1 MRVLRDVVCAAFA
14 AVVFASVA
22 SASEIGSRNAARSTW
37 DVHETISMLAA
48 QCVSAAPATKPE
60 NCDPQPRSILD
71 RVEQSDAKSLAKNLD
86 PTREDF
92 SRYYSLASR
101 WSDDPLRMLESG
113 SSTLML
119 GLTLL
124 NKCNRANKD
133 GPKWDQRELLCASHF
148 GPLEFLH
155 AQDTLFSDPPI
166 NKVPLGKPQDPASL
180 GLSRER
186 MLQWAR
192 FAFRAAVDPS
202 FDAMPYCDAIKDPA
216 FKDIEGSLTPSDS
229 FHCNGKHAF
238 TVARFFSSRCRRFSF
253 HCDDLTKHDPGRYY
267 VRQGGTGAILHLIQ
281 DSYSQSH
288 AARLP
293 AGMAPVDAGKVFPSL
308 SACQPIATFYD
319 YNAQKTEESETHGN
333 ADKPPLIDVSCLQV
347 PRAADDVITAS
358 ARAIW
363 VLQQAQLPG
372 ANLRGLEDELVN
384 DIRGR
389 VLVTR

>member
-1 MRVLRDVVCAAFA
+1 MHALDHLVL
-14 AVVFASVA
+14 
-22 SASEIGSRNAARSTW
+22 E
-37 DVHETISMLAA
+37 
-48 QCVSAAPATKPE
+48 
-60 NCDPQPRSILD
+60 
-71 RVEQSDAKSLAKNLD
+71 
-86 PTREDF
+86 
-92 SRYYSLASR
+92 
-101 WSDDPLRMLESG
+101 PLRTAVE
-113 SSTLML
+113 
-119 GLTLL
+119 
-124 NKCNRANKD
+124 RR
-133 GPKWDQRELLCASHF
+133 DQLPC
-148 GPLEFLH
+148 PLEFLH
-155 AQDTLFSDPPI
+155 AQDTLFSDPPT
-166 NKVPLGKPQDPASL
+166 NEVPSAKPQDPASL

-229 FHCNGKHAF
+229 FHCTGKHAF

-293 AGMAPVDAGKVFPSL
+293 AGMAPVDADKVFPSL
-308 SACQPIATFYD
+308 SACQPVATFYD
-319 YNAQKTEESETHGN
+319 YNAQKTAESETHGN